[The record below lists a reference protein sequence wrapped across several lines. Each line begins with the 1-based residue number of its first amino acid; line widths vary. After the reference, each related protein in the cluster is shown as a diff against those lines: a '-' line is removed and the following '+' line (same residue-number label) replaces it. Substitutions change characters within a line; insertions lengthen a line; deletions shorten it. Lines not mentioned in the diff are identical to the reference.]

1 MKAHVPTKIRAATE
15 ADLPAINA
23 IYNYYV
29 PRSACTFDLE
39 PKAPEWRAAWYRER
53 VAAGHPVLVADR
65 GDAVAGWACLSA
77 WSPKPAYRTTADESI
92 YIDERFHGQGV
103 GRALVSALLAE
114 AAARDIEV
122 MMAVVAACQA
132 ASLGLHR
139 SMGFRDV
146 GLFPHMGFKL
156 GEWHDIVYLQR
167 QI

>member
-1 MKAHVPTKIRAATE
+1 MRAATE
-15 ADLPAINA
+15 ADLPAINE

-39 PKAPEWRAAWYRER
+39 PKSAEWRAGWFRDR
-53 VAAGHPVLVADR
+53 VTAGYPVLVAER
-65 GDAVAGWACLSA
+65 GDVIAGWACLSP

-103 GRALVSALLAE
+103 GRALVGALLAE
-114 AAARDIEV
+114 AVAREIEV
-122 MMAVVAACQA
+122 VMAVIVACQS

-139 SMGFRDV
+139 SMGFCDV
-146 GLFPHMGFKL
+146 GMFPHMGFKL

-167 QI
+167 QL